1 MSNVLIEIVFISLLI
16 VANGL
21 LAMSEIAV
29 VSARRARLQQ
39 QAGSGNKGARLAL
52 ELAQDPDRFL
62 STVQIGITLVGILA
76 GAFGG
81 ATLSREL
88 SAQLGRISPLAPYSD
103 AISIGLVVIGIT
115 YLSLVFGELVPK
127 RLALNNAEKVASR
140 VAAPMQKLSSITS
153 PVVTVLSFSTEAVLR
168 VLRARPTSTPV
179 VTEEELKIM
188 IEEGTQFGV
197 FREAERDMV
206 EHVFRL
212 DDRRVSTL
220 MTHRTDIVWLDV
232 DDAPEDVACVITDS
246 LHSRFPVAQGDL
258 DNVIGIVH
266 AKDLLACGLTDQT
279 IDLQAVLVPPLFV
292 PEGTPALKVL
302 ELFKEHRLHIALVID
317 EFGGVQGLVTAN
329 DILEAIVGDMPVVGE
344 RFEPEAVQRPDG
356 SWLLD
361 GLLTVDEFKELF
373 GSKELPGEAQGHFET
388 LGGFVMK
395 RLGRIPSVADR
406 FEWGGLH
413 FEVVDMDG
421 YRVDKVLVAPVEK
434 EHPPTP
440 AT

>member
-29 VSARRARLQQ
+29 VSARRVRLQQ

-81 ATLSREL
+81 ATLSGEL
-88 SAQLGRISPLAPYSD
+88 GAQLGRIPLLAPYSD
-103 AISIGLVVIGIT
+103 VISIGLVVIGIT

-127 RLALNNAEKVASR
+127 RLALNNAEKVASL
-140 VAAPMQKLSSITS
+140 VAAPMRTLSSITS
-153 PVVTVLSFSTEAVLR
+153 PVVGILSLSTEAVLR
-168 VLRARPTSTPV
+168 LLRVRPAGTPL

-188 IEEGTQFGV
+188 IEEGTQVGV

-206 EHVFRL
+206 EQIFRL

-220 MTHRTDIVWLDV
+220 MTHRTDIVWLDI
-232 DDAPEDVACVITDS
+232 DDPPEDIACAITDS

-258 DNVIGIVH
+258 DKVIGIVH
-266 AKDLLACGLTDQT
+266 AKDLLACGLTDQA
-279 IDLQAVLVPPLFV
+279 IDLQAVLVPPLFL

-329 DILEAIVGDMPVVGE
+329 DILEAIVGDLPVVGE

-361 GLLTVDEFKELF
+361 GLLPVDEFKDIF
-373 GSKELPGEAQGHFET
+373 GLKELPGEAQGHFET

-406 FEWGGLH
+406 FEWGDLH

-421 YRVDKVLVAPVEK
+421 YRVDKVLVVPSGK
-434 EHPPTP
+434 EHPPMP
-440 AT
+440 AA